1 MAQLALLLSIAMA
14 GLATRHAFAA
24 EPSPAS
30 LPSAAV
36 LHLTDGNFAPGELEN
51 STKPGILRWHATP
64 FVSPFEFPINAVNA
78 IHWPPPATL
87 AKPTADY
94 CFELAGGDVLFG
106 SLVGLDDKQAALDVP
121 RIGRLHVDRSHIHR
135 IYRWRDS
142 ADLIYLGPNG
152 LNGWTETS
160 PARANPVNVG
170 AGNVRVFQPAPI
182 AVGIGPNGRR
192 VPMMAPEA
200 PPAERGWRE
209 ESGQLVT
216 EKEGTAIGG
225 DFGLPAR
232 ASIEFEISWKNKPDF
247 VFALGINDADRPLS
261 SKRAFRFEAWGGDLV
276 VQRELEHEADL
287 AVVQE
292 LAPGPGRAHLHV
304 YLDQEKG
311 RILVFSQAGKRLAD
325 LTVANP
331 VPSVLPGLLLANVRG
346 DLRLESLR
354 IGRWSGE
361 LPREVKTDQAR
372 IHRADGSIEYGNVTQ
387 FDPAANEF
395 VVRGESGQSR
405 IAQDKITSVFLS
417 LPIDEPPRAIRA
429 IYQDGARL
437 SGDLEKVEQ
446 GSIWFRVPGI
456 QEALGLPIAGLR
468 SLVTLRHEPA
478 NTPAKEEWHGRLEM
492 DTLWLTGQLVDGG
505 SKAGSSCLVWK
516 PVGSETASPLRP
528 NVSGRIIYK
537 EPRPQSAT
545 TNQVTTRN
553 GVRIVARAAP
563 RQPAPRQGVGGMVM
577 RFTEALAER
586 PADPTPPEREPRSL
600 YLRDGDVIP
609 SVITKIDE
617 AGVTFKT
624 SLSASTFV
632 PHDKVK
638 AVELSPDQTTPTTVR
653 LTKAK
658 QERLLTLPRMQKPD
672 PPTQLIRS
680 KNGDYLRGR
689 LLRMDDKTLQVE
701 IHLETKDVPRDRIAR
716 IIWLHAD
723 EFDESKKPPKSSDPN
738 ATRVQAMRN
747 DGVRL
752 TFLAETFAD
761 STLSGKSEVLGPC
774 RVALKEMDQLLIGG
788 AIDKAAA
795 TLIYQQ
801 WKLKNAQEPK
811 YVTAAEGDAS
821 GNGTGV
827 ESPLVGKPAPDFEL
841 ALLGGKRFHLADSR
855 GKVVVLDFWATWCG
869 PCIQS
874 MPQVLRATRD
884 FQDQGVQ
891 LVAVNLQETPDKIT
905 PMLERHKLNLAVAL
919 DRDGIVADR
928 YQAAA
933 IPQTV
938 IIQRD
943 GNVARLFI
951 GGGTRF
957 EEQLREAIKSV
968 LAGDKPKEAKK

>member
-1 MAQLALLLSIAMA
+1 LRIVQLALLLSIAMA
-14 GLATRHAFAA
+14 GFATRHAMAA
-24 EPSPAS
+24 DPPAS
-30 LPSAAV
+30 TPPAAV
-36 LHLTDGNFAPGELEN
+36 LHLTDGNFVAGELEN
-51 STKPGILRWHATP
+51 SNKPGILRWHATP
-64 FVSPFEFPINAVNA
+64 FVSTFEFPINAVTA

-87 AKPTADY
+87 VKPVADY

-106 SLVGLDDKQAALDVP
+106 SVVGLDDKQAELDVP
-121 RIGRLHVDRSHIHR
+121 RIGRLHVDRSHINR

-160 PARANPVNVG
+160 PPRAIP
-170 AGNVRVFQPAPI
+170 GNVRGGNVFIPAPI
-182 AVGIGPNGRR
+182 ALRVGRNVQP
-192 VPMMAPEA
+192 VPIAPEL

-216 EKEGTAIGG
+216 EKEGAAIGG

-247 VFALGINDADRPLS
+247 IFALGVNDADRPAS

-325 LTVANP
+325 LKVANP
-331 VPSVLPGLLLANVRG
+331 VPSVLTGLSLANVRG
-346 DLRLESLR
+346 DLRLEWLR

-372 IHRADGSIEYGNVTQ
+372 IHRADGSIEYGNVTK
-387 FDPAANEF
+387 FDPATKEF
-395 VVRGESGQSR
+395 VVRGETGESR
-405 IAQDKITSVFLS
+405 IAQGKMTSVFLS
-417 LPIDEPPRAIRA
+417 QPIEEPSRSIRA

-437 SGDLEKVEQ
+437 SGDLEKVEK
-446 GSIWFRVPGI
+446 GPIWLKVPGI
-456 QEALGLPIAGLR
+456 KDSLGLPIAGLR
-468 SLVTLRHEPA
+468 SLVILRHEPA
-478 NTPAKEEWHGRLEM
+478 NTPAKDELNGRLEM
-492 DTLWLTGQLVDGG
+492 DGLRLPGHLVDGG
-505 SKAGSSCLVWK
+505 VKAGSSCLVWQ

-528 NVSGRIIYK
+528 GVSGRIIYR
-537 EPRPQSAT
+537 EPPPPSAT
-545 TNQVTTRN
+545 TNQVITRN
-553 GVRIVARAAP
+553 GVRVVQRVAP
-563 RQPAPRQGVGGMVM
+563 QPAQARGVGGMVL
-577 RFTEALAER
+577 RFTQALGER
-586 PADPTPPEREPRSL
+586 PSEPRQPAREPRSL

-617 AGVTFKT
+617 AGVTFET
-624 SLSASTFV
+624 SISASTFV
-632 PHDKVK
+632 SHDKVK
-638 AVELSPDQTTPTTVR
+638 AVELSPSQTTPTTVR
-653 LTKAK
+653 LTKSK

-689 LLRMDDKTLQVE
+689 VLRMDDKTLQVE
-701 IHLETKDVPRDRIAR
+701 VHLETKDLPRDRLAR

-723 EFDESKKPPKSSDPN
+723 EFDESKKPAKLSDPN

-761 STLSGKSEVLGPC
+761 STLSGKSDVLGPC
-774 RVALKEMDQLLIGG
+774 RVTLKEMDQLLIGG

-811 YVTAAEGDAS
+811 YVTAEDGDGS

-841 ALLGGKRFHLADSR
+841 GLLGGKKFHLADAK

-874 MPQVLRATRD
+874 MPQVLRATQD
-884 FQDQGVQ
+884 FKDQGVQ
-891 LVAVNLQETPDKIT
+891 LVAVNLQETPDQIT
-905 PMLERHKLNLAVAL
+905 PMLERHKLNMTVAL
-919 DRDGIVADR
+919 DRDGIVADK

-943 GNVARLFI
+943 GNVARLFV
-951 GGGTRF
+951 GGGTHF
-957 EEQLREAIKSV
+957 EEQLREALKAV
-968 LAGDKPKEAKK
+968 LAGDKPKEKN